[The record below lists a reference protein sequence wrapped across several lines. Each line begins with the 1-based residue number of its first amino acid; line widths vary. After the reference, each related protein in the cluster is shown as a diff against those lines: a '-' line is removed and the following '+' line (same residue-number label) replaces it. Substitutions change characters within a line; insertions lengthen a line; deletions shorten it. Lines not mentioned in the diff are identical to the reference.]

1 MDNRTNCLNVGS
13 SLPRWTVRERGIV
26 FRNVFLNV
34 AGKKKGCRRRS
45 PTLPLAA
52 SGQTNFSHP
61 FADGTSTLGMR
72 VRDSPEIGSQSHIQI
87 TAAPALT
94 FLSLS
99 DCRRRPIRSGKLR
112 AEKTLSSETR
122 YESGRPLDG
131 RGRDVGRSLDLHT
144 DAKKGGRGRRDACG
158 EGGDENG
165 CNNGW
170 RFICTGQ
177 HYKNLPSIQGLE

>member
-13 SLPRWTVRERGIV
+13 SLPRWKVRERGIV

-61 FADGTSTLGMR
+61 FAEGTSTLGMR

-87 TAAPALT
+87 TAPSHLL
-94 FLSLS
+94 FCLSL
-99 DCRRRPIRSGKLR
+99 G
-112 AEKTLSSETR
+112 LSSAAYPFWEI
-122 YESGRPLDG
+122 
-131 RGRDVGRSLDLHT
+131 
-144 DAKKGGRGRRDACG
+144 ARR
-158 EGGDENG
+158 ENALLG
-165 CNNGW
+165 N
-170 RFICTGQ
+170 
-177 HYKNLPSIQGLE
+177 SI